1 MISILKNLPPFISGA
16 ICGLILFQSA
26 IVAPSINNLLQPA
39 DASTYLRYIWPKFFI
54 IISVLSIFSLLAIY
68 SLNSNQSFAK
78 IASILTL
85 IFMLVCY
92 FIIPS
97 MNNARD
103 SANDSLFFILHS
115 VSIGLTIIT
124 LTLNLLLFIKWKF

>member
-16 ICGLILFQSA
+16 ICGLILFQSV

-68 SLNSNQSFAK
+68 SLNSNQSFSK

>member
-1 MISILKNLPPFISGA
+1 MLSVLKNFPPFISGI
-16 ICGLILFQSA
+16 ICGLILFQSVV
-26 IVAPSINNLLQPA
+26 IAPSINNLLQPA

-54 IISVLSIFSLLAIY
+54 IISVLSIFSILIIY

-78 IASILTL
+78 IASILTF

-92 FIIPS
+92 FIIPT

-115 VSIGLTIIT
+115 VSIGLTIIS
-124 LTLNLLLFIKWKF
+124 LILNLLLFFKWKF

>member
-1 MISILKNLPPFISGA
+1 MSILKNLPPFISGA
-16 ICGLILFQSA
+16 ICGLILFQSV

-54 IISVLSIFSLLAIY
+54 IISVLSIFSILIIY

-92 FIIPS
+92 FIIPT

-124 LTLNLLLFIKWKF
+124 LILNLLLFIKWKF

>member
-16 ICGLILFQSA
+16 ICGLILFQSV

>member
-115 VSIGLTIIT
+115 VSVGLTIIT

>member
-16 ICGLILFQSA
+16 ICGLILFQSV

-54 IISVLSIFSLLAIY
+54 IISVLSIFSILIIY

-92 FIIPS
+92 FIIPT

-124 LTLNLLLFIKWKF
+124 LILNLLLFIKWKF

>member
-16 ICGLILFQSA
+16 ICGLILFQSV

-54 IISVLSIFSLLAIY
+54 IISVLSIFSLIAIY

-92 FIIPS
+92 FIIPY

-124 LTLNLLLFIKWKF
+124 LTLNLLLFIKWNF

>member
-16 ICGLILFQSA
+16 ICGLILFQSV
-26 IVAPSINNLLQPA
+26 IVAPSINNLLQPT
-39 DASTYLRYIWPKFFI
+39 DASTYLRYVWPKFFI

-68 SLNSNQSFAK
+68 CLNSNQSFAK

-103 SANDSLFFILHS
+103 SGNDSLFFILHF

>member
-1 MISILKNLPPFISGA
+1 MMSILKNLPPFISGA
-16 ICGLILFQSA
+16 ICGLILFQSV

-54 IISVLSIFSLLAIY
+54 IISVLSIFSILIIY

-92 FIIPS
+92 FIIPT

-124 LTLNLLLFIKWKF
+124 LILNLLLFIKWKF

>member
-16 ICGLILFQSA
+16 ICGLILFQSV

-54 IISVLSIFSLLAIY
+54 IISVLSIFSLSAIY

>member
-1 MISILKNLPPFISGA
+1 MSILKNLPPFISGA
-16 ICGLILFQSA
+16 ICGLILFQSV
-26 IVAPSINNLLQPA
+26 IVAPSINNLLQPE

-54 IISVLSIFSLLAIY
+54 IISVLSIFSILIIY

-92 FIIPS
+92 FIIPT

-124 LTLNLLLFIKWKF
+124 LILNLLLFIKWKF

>member
-16 ICGLILFQSA
+16 ICGLILFQSV

-54 IISVLSIFSLLAIY
+54 IISVLSIFSLIAIY

-85 IFMLVCY
+85 IFMLLCY
-92 FIIPS
+92 FIIP
-97 MNNARD
+97 
-103 SANDSLFFILHS
+103 
-115 VSIGLTIIT
+115 T
-124 LTLNLLLFIKWKF
+124 

>member
-1 MISILKNLPPFISGA
+1 MLSILKNLPPFISGI
-16 ICGLILFQSA
+16 ICGLILFQSV

-54 IISVLSIFSLLAIY
+54 IISVLSIFSVFTIY

-92 FIIPS
+92 FIIPT

-115 VSIGLTIIT
+115 VSIGLTIVT
-124 LTLNLLLFIKWKF
+124 LILNLLLFIKWKF

>member
-1 MISILKNLPPFISGA
+1 MSILKNLPPFISGA
-16 ICGLILFQSA
+16 ICGLILFQSV

-54 IISVLSIFSLLAIY
+54 IISVLSIFSILIIY

-124 LTLNLLLFIKWKF
+124 LILNLLLFIKWKF

>member
-1 MISILKNLPPFISGA
+1 MSILKNLPPFISGA
-16 ICGLILFQSA
+16 ICGLILFQSV

-54 IISVLSIFSLLAIY
+54 IISVLSIFSIITIY

-92 FIIPS
+92 LIIPT

-124 LTLNLLLFIKWKF
+124 LILNLLLFIKWKF

>member
-16 ICGLILFQSA
+16 ICGLILFQSV

-54 IISVLSIFSLLAIY
+54 IISVLSIFSLSAIY

-103 SANDSLFFILHS
+103 STNDSLFFILHS

>member
-16 ICGLILFQSA
+16 ICGLILFQSV

-54 IISVLSIFSLLAIY
+54 IISVLSIFSLIAIY

-92 FIIPS
+92 FIIPT

>member
-16 ICGLILFQSA
+16 ICGLILFQSV

-124 LTLNLLLFIKWKF
+124 LILNLLLFIKWKF

>member
-1 MISILKNLPPFISGA
+1 MISILKNLPPLISGA
-16 ICGLILFQSA
+16 ICGLILFQSV

-54 IISVLSIFSLLAIY
+54 IISVLSIFSLIAIY

-92 FIIPS
+92 FIIPT

>member
-16 ICGLILFQSA
+16 ICGLILFQSV

-115 VSIGLTIIT
+115 VSVGLTIIT
-124 LTLNLLLFIKWKF
+124 LTLNLLLFFKWKF

>member
-16 ICGLILFQSA
+16 ICGLILFQSV

-92 FIIPS
+92 FIIPT

>member
-16 ICGLILFQSA
+16 ICGLILFQSV

-54 IISVLSIFSLLAIY
+54 IISVLSIFSLIAIY

>member
-1 MISILKNLPPFISGA
+1 MMSILKNLPPFISGA
-16 ICGLILFQSA
+16 ICGLILFQSV

-54 IISVLSIFSLLAIY
+54 IISVLSIFSILTIY

-92 FIIPS
+92 LIIPT

-124 LTLNLLLFIKWKF
+124 LILNLLLFIKWKF